1 MVGGISASFA
11 RSPCLIRCPQVK
23 TVYHVRFLTRIQTK
37 FEEELEERL
46 NVIFKHMADTIRE
59 FGMCIAAATEWRPD

>member
-1 MVGGISASFA
+1 M
-11 RSPCLIRCPQVK
+11 K

-59 FGMCIAAATEWRPD
+59 FGTCIAAAATEWRAD